1 MNVLLNENG
10 YVESYALIG
19 NLVGGIEVPEPED
32 IEHFE
37 EHFGAYGFSDGRVV
51 FNDVWQTML
60 VKAKQMDEIRERRE
74 RECFPIVNRGQL
86 WYDKLS
92 KKKKEELEIWYQAWL
107 DATNTGVV
115 PEKPAWL

>member
-1 MNVLLNENG
+1 MQVLLNENG

-19 NLVGGIEVPEPED
+19 SLVDGIEVPGPED
-32 IEHFE
+32 VEHFE
-37 EHFGAYGFSDGRVV
+37 AHYEAYGFADGKITFSDAR
-51 FNDVWQTML
+51 QTML
-60 VKAKQMDEIRERRE
+60 EKDKQMAEIRARRE
-74 RECFPIVNRGQL
+74 TECFTIVNRGQL

-92 KKKKEELEIWYQAWL
+92 KKKKEELEQWYQAWL